1 MKNKSYIG
9 ISFIILVFGIYAIP
23 KIIDRVKNNDVSVQD
38 RLNVPVKEKK
48 SEEAKNLVKIG
59 NAPQFSLTDQN
70 GKTISNKDYEG
81 KVYVVEFFFSTCP
94 TICPVMNQNMRMI
107 EDEFGKNKNFGIASF
122 TINPVNDTPEVLK
135 EHAKQLGVTSPNWHF
150 LTGDQEYIYKIANK
164 GFNIYAGESKKE
176 GDAGF
181 EHSGYFALVDKK
193 GNIRSRKDKSG
204 NPIIFYTGLN
214 YKDKEGFQDDLQG
227 KYKPGIHAIKEDIA
241 ILLEE

>member
-23 KIIDRVKNNDVSVQD
+23 KIIDRFQSGDVVKQD
-38 RLNVPVKEKK
+38 RLNSGITSEKEPHV
-48 SEEAKNLVKIG
+48 NLTTIG
-59 NAPQFSLTDQN
+59 KAPKFSLTDQN
-70 GKTISNKDYEG
+70 GKTVTNEDYLG

-94 TICPVMNQNMRMI
+94 TICPVMNQNMLII
-107 EDEFGKNKNFGIASF
+107 EKEFGTHKNFGIASF
-122 TINPVNDTPEVLK
+122 TINPEFDTPEVLK

-150 LTGDQEYIYKIANK
+150 LTGDQDYIYNLANK
-164 GFNIYAGESKKE
+164 GFNIYAGESDKK
-176 GDAGF
+176 GTAGF

-214 YKDKEGFQDDLQG
+214 YDDKEGFEDNLEG
-227 KYKPGIHAIKEDIA
+227 KYKPGIFAIKEDIS